1 MRQSPE
7 GRDKAARKER
17 GLPHTARELH
27 AQQDQEMAGREVLG
41 RCHQVSPE
49 LPELVQD

>member
-1 MRQSPE
+1 MTYRVIKKSLLAQ
-7 GRDKAARKER
+7 AARKER

-49 LPELVQD
+49 LP